1 MLSPVTL
8 SLFIAVGGLGGAQFN
23 VFANACV
30 NIRIHYTHA
39 NLFQFIILSVDEVEA
54 KFGQLKMGVGKSMG
68 GPLPCVF
75 SKMSQLMCFIHKVN
89 HQNPK
94 VTKSTWTGGV
104 FAKGLRGS
112 DAGHSA

>member
-1 MLSPVTL
+1 M
-8 SLFIAVGGLGGAQFN
+8 GGGAQFN

-39 NLFQFIILSVDEVEA
+39 NLFQFIILSDDKAEA

-75 SKMSQLMCFIHKVN
+75 SKMYQLMCFIK
-89 HQNPK
+89 
-94 VTKSTWTGGV
+94 TKSTWTGGV
-104 FAKGLRGS
+104 FAKGL
-112 DAGHSA
+112 